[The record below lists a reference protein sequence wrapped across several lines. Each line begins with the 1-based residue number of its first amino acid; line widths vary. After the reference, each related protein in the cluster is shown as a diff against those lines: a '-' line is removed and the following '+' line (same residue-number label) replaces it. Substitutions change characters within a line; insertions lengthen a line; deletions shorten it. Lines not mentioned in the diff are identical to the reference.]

1 MEANLAVVKQF
12 ARDQR
17 NKRPSAILRILLFGS
32 YAKGTAGP
40 ASDFDILMVL
50 RSKKRKLVEAIYDDA
65 YDLLL
70 EHGID
75 ISLKIYA
82 EADFAKKTSM
92 GTPFMEQIKQT
103 GVDL

>member
-1 MEANLAVVKQF
+1 MAVVKQF
-12 ARDQR
+12 AREQR
-17 NKRPSAILRILLFGS
+17 EKYPADLTRSILFGS
-32 YAKGTAGP
+32 YAKGVAGP

-50 RSKKRKLVEAIYDDA
+50 RKKNHELVNAIYDDA

-82 EADFAKKTSM
+82 EQDFAKKMSM
-92 GTPFMEQIKQT
+92 GTPFMEEIKRT